1 MTFSKN
7 QKFEK
12 LGLFI
17 EKSVQKHPRNS
28 DAEIIE
34 NIRNSMPKWSQNPSK
49 IHQKSIL
56 KSRSEKERPKID
68 KNRGLERPR
77 VENVAAS
84 VSRASR
90 FWPGWSLQTN
100 KKIEDCI
107 HVIPHASGPLARRIL
122 TLSSTIEH
130 YRAVFSTVW
139 H

>member
-56 KSRSEKERPKID
+56 KSRSEKGRPKIN
-68 KNRGLERPR
+68 KNRSLERPNYR
-77 VENVAAS
+77 IWRIFHTFWVTKNCGKSRTAQTSYFEGSIKRNACFHPSSPLIFASIFHPNFMLRLVAAGF
-84 VSRASR
+84 V
-90 FWPGWSLQTN
+90 
-100 KKIEDCI
+100 
-107 HVIPHASGPLARRIL
+107 
-122 TLSSTIEH
+122 
-130 YRAVFSTVW
+130 
-139 H
+139 

>member
-68 KNRGLERPR
+68 KNRGLERPKA
-77 VENVAAS
+77 EKAS
-84 VSRASR
+84 ATRQRTGR
-90 FWPGWSLQTN
+90 FWPG
-100 KKIEDCI
+100 
-107 HVIPHASGPLARRIL
+107 GPRPRD
-122 TLSSTIEH
+122 
-130 YRAVFSTVW
+130 
-139 H
+139 